1 MTRFLL
7 LISLLLSGC
16 NSVLPDRILQKMPI
30 NDDIW
35 CPDLIVN
42 GYQGTAVLDLQR
54 DNELEISS
62 PIDLEYFILRNG
74 KRTRTKEREMRI
86 ERGIFNLPIG
96 WDRSLR
102 HRDRTFKFTYTPNA
116 KEKDAALEMI
126 GVDSNS
132 RQSVAY
138 VDWNSK
144 DRTLEANVYCNGTVY
159 RSKGTTLCASFMGD
173 EQHIDFLE
181 PVVYTYQSPD
191 CIYFPSAGQQFMWA
205 KAGGQICTHLFRA
218 KDKIHRLTTIT
229 CNRMPV
235 RQ

>member
-1 MTRFLL
+1 MRFL

-16 NSVLPDRILQKMPI
+16 SSILPDRVLQKMPI
-30 NDDIW
+30 NEDIW

-42 GYQGTAVLDLQR
+42 GYQGAAVLDLQR

-62 PIDLEYFILRNG
+62 PIDLEYFMLRNG
-74 KRTRTKEREMRI
+74 KRTRTKERDFKI
-86 ERGIFNLPIG
+86 SRGLFNLPIG

-102 HRDRTFKFTYTPNA
+102 HRDRSFKFTYTPTK
-116 KEKDAALEMI
+116 KEGDAALEMI

-138 VDWNSK
+138 VDWHSDK
-144 DRTLEANVYCNGTVY
+144 RTLPANVYCNGTVY

-173 EQHIDFLE
+173 EQDIEFLE
-181 PVVYTYQSPD
+181 DVVYTYQSPG
-191 CIYFPSAGQQFMWA
+191 CNYFPSAGRSFTWA
-205 KAGGQICTHLFRA
+205 KSDPQICTHLFRA
-218 KDKIHRLTTIT
+218 KDKIHRLTTII
-229 CNRMPV
+229 CNKIPV